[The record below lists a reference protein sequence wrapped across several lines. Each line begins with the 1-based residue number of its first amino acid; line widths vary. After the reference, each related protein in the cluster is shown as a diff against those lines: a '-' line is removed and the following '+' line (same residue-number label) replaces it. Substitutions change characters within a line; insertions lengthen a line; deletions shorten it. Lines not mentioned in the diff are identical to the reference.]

1 MKRVSLKEAP
11 SHMEL
16 TDWRFRNI
24 NRINHDHS
32 LITSVVLITTT
43 ARQMT
48 SAVNV
53 KDQDSIG
60 TSFQRTREK
69 AAEVWTRDLYDFKC
83 LWHGIEDMESRSNF
97 VICFFFLF
105 LSLVVQT
112 MFILMQVHVQRNF
125 ANDVMECQG
134 LTTYKRTM
142 RSK

>member
-48 SAVNV
+48 SAVNL

-125 ANDVMECQG
+125 ANDVMDRQG
-134 LTTYKRTM
+134 SMTYKRTM